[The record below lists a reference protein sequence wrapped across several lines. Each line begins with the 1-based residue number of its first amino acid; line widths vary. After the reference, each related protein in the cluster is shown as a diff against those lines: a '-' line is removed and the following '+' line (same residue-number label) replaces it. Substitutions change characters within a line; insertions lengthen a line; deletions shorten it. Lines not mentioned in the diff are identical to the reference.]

1 MSISGRSCDTLKLI
15 AGEELLTAPESWIVR
30 HVHDAVLLFI
40 VVVTALTFDFTNG
53 FHDTANAMA
62 TSIATGALRPR
73 VAVALS
79 AVLNLLGAFLS
90 LKVAATIASG
100 IVSSTALTLP
110 IVFAGLL
117 GAIAWNVLT
126 WSFGL
131 PSSSSHAL
139 IGGVIGAT
147 LVAAG
152 SSAVHGHSIV
162 AKVLIPAVLS
172 PVIAALVAG
181 LATRLSYR
189 TARPDERPR
198 SHRYFRFG
206 QLASASLVSLA
217 HGTNDAQKT
226 MGVITL
232 ALIADHRLAAEAD
245 PPAWVIIA
253 CAVAIAAG
261 TYFGGWRVVRT
272 MGHRLTHIDPPQGFA
287 AQTAAATV
295 LLTATQGGLPL
306 STTHIT
312 SGAVLGSGIGKREGR
327 VRWSVAGSMLVAWVL
342 TLPAAGLVAA
352 AISWIVE
359 GGGSVQVTIVALV
372 AAVLLLGVWRWSH
385 RHPITAD
392 NVNDFP
398 SEALVVVEP
407 PVLERTA

>member
-1 MSISGRSCDTLKLI
+1 M
-15 AGEELLTAPESWIVR
+15 
-30 HVHDAVLLFI
+30 HDAALLFI

-62 TSIATGALRPR
+62 TSIATGALRPKA
-73 VAVALS
+73 AVALS

-100 IVSSTALTLP
+100 IVSSVAITLP

-117 GAIAWNVLT
+117 GAIVWNVVT

-147 LVAAG
+147 LVSAG
-152 SSAVHGHSIV
+152 TGAIHGHSIV
-162 AKVLIPAVLS
+162 AKVIVPAVLS
-172 PVIAALVAG
+172 PVIAALVAF
-181 LATRLSYR
+181 LATRVAYR
-189 TARPDERPR
+189 TALPSERPR
-198 SHRYFRFG
+198 SHRYFRYG

-232 ALIADHRLAAEAD
+232 ALIADHRLGAKAG
-245 PPAWVIIA
+245 PPAWVIVA

-261 TYFGGWRVVRT
+261 TYLGGWRVIRT
-272 MGHRLTHIDPPQGFA
+272 MGHRLTHIEPPQGFA
-287 AQTAAATV
+287 AQTAAAAV

-312 SGAVLGSGIGKREGR
+312 SGAVLGSGTGRAGSR
-327 VRWSVAGSMLVAWVL
+327 VRWRVAGSMVVAWVL
-342 TLPAAGLVAA
+342 TLPAAALVAA
-352 AISWIVE
+352 GIGAIVD
-359 GGGSVQVTIVALV
+359 GGGSVQVSIVAVV
-372 AAVLLLGVWRWSH
+372 AGLALLGVWRWSQH
-385 RHPITAD
+385 RHPINAE
-392 NVNDFP
+392 NVNEYHDP
-398 SEALVVVEP
+398 PPKPTVLKQ
-407 PVLERTA
+407 PVLQQRAS

>member
-1 MSISGRSCDTLKLI
+1 M
-15 AGEELLTAPESWIVR
+15 
-30 HVHDAVLLFI
+30 HDAVLLFI

-62 TSIATGALRPR
+62 TSIATGALRPKA
-73 VAVALS
+73 AVALS

-90 LKVAATIASG
+90 IKVAATIASG
-100 IVSSTALTLP
+100 IVSATTITLP
-110 IVFAGLL
+110 IVFAALL
-117 GAIAWNVLT
+117 GAITWNVVT

-147 LVAAG
+147 LVASG
-152 SSAVHGHSIV
+152 TSAVHGHSIV
-162 AKVLIPAVLS
+162 AKVLVPAVLS
-172 PVIAALVAG
+172 PIIAALVAG
-181 LATRLSYR
+181 LATRLAYH
-189 TARPDERPR
+189 TALPDERPR
-198 SHRYFRFG
+198 SHRYFRLG

-232 ALIADHRLAAEAD
+232 ALIADHRLAAHAD
-245 PPAWVIIA
+245 PPTWVIVS
-253 CAVAIAAG
+253 CGVAIAAG
-261 TYFGGWRVVRT
+261 TYFGGWRVIRT
-272 MGHRLTHIDPPQGFA
+272 MGHRLTHIEPPQGFT

-295 LLTATQGGLPL
+295 LLAATQGGLPL

-327 VRWSVAGSMLVAWVL
+327 IRWSVAGSMLVAWLL

-352 AISWIVE
+352 GLSLIVE
-359 GGGSVQVTIVALV
+359 GGGSAQVIVVALV
-372 AAVLLLGVWRWSH
+372 ATALLLGVWRWS
-385 RHPITAD
+385 RRRPVTAE
-392 NVNDFP
+392 NVNDL
-398 SEALVVVEP
+398 SEPAERAEDEIEH
-407 PVLERTA
+407 PVLEQAG

>member
-1 MSISGRSCDTLKLI
+1 
-15 AGEELLTAPESWIVR
+15 
-30 HVHDAVLLFI
+30 VHDVVLLFI
-40 VVVTALTFDFTNG
+40 VVITALAFDFTNG

-62 TSIATGALRPR
+62 TSIATGALRPKT
-73 VAVALS
+73 AVALS

-90 LKVAATIASG
+90 IKVAATIASG
-100 IVSSTALTLP
+100 IVSSTAITLP

-147 LVAAG
+147 LVSAG
-152 SSAVHGHSIV
+152 MSAVHGHSIV
-162 AKVLIPAVLS
+162 AKVIVPAVLS
-172 PVIAALVAG
+172 PIIAGVVAG
-181 LATRLSYR
+181 LATRLAYR
-189 TARPDERPR
+189 SARPAERPAA
-198 SHRYFRFG
+198 HRYFRYG

-232 ALIADHRLAAEAD
+232 ALIADHRLAAHAD
-245 PPAWVIIA
+245 PPAWVIVA
-253 CAVAIAAG
+253 CALAIAAG
-261 TYFGGWRVVRT
+261 TYFGGWRVIRT
-272 MGHRLTHIDPPQGFA
+272 MGHKLTHIEPPQGFA

-312 SGAVLGSGIGKREGR
+312 SGAVLGSGVGKREAH
-327 VRWSVAGSMLVAWVL
+327 VRWGVAGSMVIAWLL
-342 TLPAAGLVAA
+342 TLPAAALMAAGLGWIIGDGGRVQVIVVAVVAA
-352 AISWIVE
+352 A
-359 GGGSVQVTIVALV
+359 
-372 AAVLLLGVWRWSH
+372 LLGAAWLWSR

-392 NVNDFP
+392 NVNEFP
-398 SEALVVVEP
+398 EP
-407 PVLERTA
+407 ADRAIRDRERPVLEQAV